1 MTEWVHQTS
10 VGTNPFSKIPFSFR
24 AMLLQFY
31 KNEKIKI
38 QIQIKSNWFDSIKEF
53 HLLKTEYW
61 PQIYKK
67 KYGAIGNSMLC
78 YKILRDLCNCSFL
91 TMVKSSFSSSS
102 DKFGQ
107 SDWTL
112 RTTFFIILSSR
123 PWTTLRRCSSRIF
136 SINEFI
142 TCFSRIFMLHFLRGC
157 KVSFSVKLNSYR
169 LINIGQ
175 LQILFN
181 QTKTWHQIVCWFS

>member
-1 MTEWVHQTS
+1 MSSSNISEDKS
-10 VGTNPFSKIPFSFR
+10 FFKIPFSFR

-38 QIQIKSNWFDSIKEF
+38 QIHIDLIKDLHW
-53 HLLKTEYW
+53 LKTDYW
-61 PQIYKK
+61 SQIYKN

-78 YKILRDLCNCSFL
+78 YETLRDLCNCSFL

-123 PWTTLRRCSSRIF
+123 PWTKTF
-136 SINEFI
+136 TENWV
-142 TCFSRIFMLHFLRGC
+142 G
-157 KVSFSVKLNSYR
+157 KQSFFVV
-169 LINIGQ
+169 
-175 LQILFN
+175 ILTTAEKGF
-181 QTKTWHQIVCWFS
+181 F

>member
-1 MTEWVHQTS
+1 MSSSNINVD
-10 VGTNPFSKIPFSFR
+10 KSFFQSHFHFKQCSYNFTKMR
-24 AMLLQFY
+24 KLRFKFKFKLS
-31 KNEKIKI
+31 
-38 QIQIKSNWFDSIKEF
+38 QIDLIKEF

>member
-1 MTEWVHQTS
+1 MTVWVQILFQSH
-10 VGTNPFSKIPFSFR
+10 FR
-24 AMLLQFY
+24 FKQWSYNFTKMRKLRFKFKSSQIDL
-31 KNEKIKI
+31 IKDLH
-38 QIQIKSNWFDSIKEF
+38 W
-53 HLLKTEYW
+53 LKTEYW
-61 PQIYKK
+61 PQIYKN

-78 YKILRDLCNCSFL
+78 YEILRDLCNCSFL

-136 SINEFI
+136 SMSN
-142 TCFSRIFMLHFLRGC
+142 
-157 KVSFSVKLNSYR
+157 R
-169 LINIGQ
+169 LM
-175 LQILFN
+175 
-181 QTKTWHQIVCWFS
+181 WE